1 MYDIVGKRNL
11 WFAISALLTIPGL
24 FFIVLGGLKPSIDF
38 TGGTEWE
45 VRYADEPTAAE
56 MSAAL
61 AELGYDEAIVTQL
74 GDGFLRIRTEPI
86 DLIPPR
92 TPAPVATAS
101 VSASPSGS
109 IEPSASAS
117 ASASAEPSGSASA
130 EPSASAP
137 ATASSEPSASAS
149 ASASAEPSAS
159 AAATASAQAS
169 PSAEPT
175 PAPIA
180 DNTPF
185 ADLERQLEDR
195 FGAGE
200 PRSLRTVGP
209 IIGADLIRS
218 SAILIIIGELFILA
232 YLWLRFGFRFGTAAI
247 VALLHDV
254 ILVVGTF
261 AILGFFLNVEFDA
274 LFVTALLTIIGFSV
288 HDTIVVFDR
297 IRENRIRHAGESFG
311 AVVNHS
317 ILQTIGRS
325 IITSLTV
332 VVTLGALLLLG
343 PPTIRTFTLALLLGV
358 VSGTY
363 SSIFNASQIL
373 VAWNDWSARRKAR
386 AGIPRP
392 ARGGSR

>member
-1 MYDIVGKRNL
+1 MYDIVAKRNL
-11 WFAISALLTIPGL
+11 WFAISAILTIPGII
-24 FFIVLGGLKPSIDF
+24 FILLGGLRPSIDF

-45 VRYADEPTAAE
+45 VRYADEPSAAE
-56 MSAAL
+56 MTATL
-61 AELGYDEAIVTQL
+61 AELGYDEVVITQL
-74 GDGFLRIRTEPI
+74 ADGFLRIRTEPI
-86 DLIPPR
+86 DLIPPQ
-92 TPAPVATAS
+92 TPAPS
-101 VSASPSGS
+101 PSAST
-109 IEPSASAS
+109 SASAS
-117 ASASAEPSGSASA
+117 GSAAPSSSVSAAPSPSVNPSAPSGAEASPSASVAASGSAS
-130 EPSASAP
+130 
-137 ATASSEPSASAS
+137 T
-149 ASASAEPSAS
+149 
-159 AAATASAQAS
+159 S
-169 PSAEPT
+169 PSAEPS

-180 DNTPF
+180 EGTEF
-185 ADLERQLEDR
+185 AGLEDDLEAR
-195 FGAGE
+195 FGPGE

-247 VALLHDV
+247 IALLHDV

-261 AILGFFLNVEFDA
+261 AALGFFFNIEFDA
-274 LFVTALLTIIGFSV
+274 LFVSALLTIIGFSV

-297 IRENRIRHAGESFG
+297 IRENRVRHAGESFG
-311 AVVNHS
+311 AIVNHS
-317 ILQTIGRS
+317 ILQTAGRS

-373 VAWNDWSARRKAR
+373 VAWHEWDARRKAR
-386 AGIPRP
+386 DGGTRTRAA
-392 ARGGSR
+392 AR